1 MTNKSEAV
9 TLPDGYTEEYF
20 MTPDNIYNIIGIGM
34 ITAVTVGA
42 FFIVEEIVGE
52 WRIRRR
58 TRQRVQQMTDRKQ

>member
-1 MTNKSEAV
+1 
-9 TLPDGYTEEYF
+9 
-20 MTPDNIYNIIGIGM
+20 MTPDSIYNIIGIGM

-58 TRQRVQQMTDRKQ
+58 TRQRVRNLIDRNR